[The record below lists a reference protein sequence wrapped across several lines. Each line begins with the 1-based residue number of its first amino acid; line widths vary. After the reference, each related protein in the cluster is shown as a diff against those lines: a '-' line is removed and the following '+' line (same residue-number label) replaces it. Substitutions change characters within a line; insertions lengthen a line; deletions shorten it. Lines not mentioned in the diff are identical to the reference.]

1 MRAKW
6 GKPAIAGQ
14 LPTTGLPTR
23 MRAKGGNF
31 GTCRLAAYRVYKLEW
46 GPNGASLQ
54 LQVSYLLRGY
64 QLEWELKG
72 ATLGPVGWRP
82 TGFISSNEGQ
92 MGQACKCRSATYYGA
107 SQLRIAELKG
117 HLWDLLGWR
126 PTRVYK
132 LEWELKGASLQLQV
146 SYLGTA
152 AYRVY
157 KLKWG
162 PNGASLQLQVSYLLR
177 GYQLEW

>member
-31 GTCRLAAYRVYKLEW
+31 GTCRLAAYRVYKLNWE
-46 GPNGASLQ
+46 PNEASLQ
-54 LQVSYLLRGY
+54 LQVSYLLRSY

-72 ATLGPVGWRP
+72 ASLGPVGWRP

-92 MGQACKCRSATYYGA
+92 MGQACNCRSATYYGV
-107 SQLRIAELKG
+107 
-117 HLWDLLGWR
+117 
-126 PTRVYK
+126 T
-132 LEWELKGASLQLQV
+132 
-146 SYLGTA
+146 GTCRLA

>member
-1 MRAKW
+1 MRDKW

-23 MRAKGGNF
+23 MRAKGDNF
-31 GTCRLAAYRVYKLEW
+31 GTCRLAAYRVYKLKWGPNGASLQLQVSYLPTKGLPTRMRAKVKGATLGTCRLAAYRVYKLKW

-92 MGQACKCRSATYYGA
+92 MGQACNCRSATYYGA
-107 SQLRIAELKG
+107 TNSNE
-117 HLWDLLGWR
+117 
-126 PTRVYK
+126 
-132 LEWELKGASLQLQV
+132 S
-146 SYLGTA
+146 
-152 AYRVY
+152 
-157 KLKWG
+157 
-162 PNGASLQLQVSYLLR
+162 
-177 GYQLEW
+177 